1 MNTDPSKLL
10 EKARRAI
17 QAAETLL
24 QHGDADF
31 AAGRAYYAMFYAAE
45 ALLNE
50 KGFHSRKHGGIHAL
64 FGEHFTKTGAMDPKY
79 HRFLLDAYDRRL
91 QADYGFEAVIGRE
104 EAART
109 IEQAREFLAEA
120 EKLLK

>member
-1 MNTDPSKLL
+1 
-10 EKARRAI
+10 
-17 QAAETLL
+17 
-24 QHGDADF
+24 
-31 AAGRAYYAMFYAAE
+31 
-45 ALLNE
+45 
-50 KGFHSRKHGGIHAL
+50 
-64 FGEHFTKTGAMDPKY
+64 MDPKY